1 MSALTAIPSGSRRQQ
16 AGRSDGL
23 VRPTQD
29 ERVRSGLSPG
39 RAAKAAVVTGLE
51 LLVGLAIAVGL
62 IGVVVPVVP
71 GALLVWAAIA
81 VWGIGVG
88 TATGWA
94 VVVVATAVIA
104 GGQVVKYTVPGKQL
118 KTQGVP
124 NRSLVIGG
132 LVAIIGLFVIPLVG
146 LVIGFVVGTY
156 ASEFQRVGPRSAW
169 PSTKAALRAVG
180 VSMLLELAS
189 VLLATTAW
197 IIGVIVT

>member
-1 MSALTAIPSGSRRQQ
+1 
-16 AGRSDGL
+16 
-23 VRPTQD
+23 
-29 ERVRSGLSPG
+29 LSPDH
-39 RAAKAAVVTGLE
+39 AAKAAAVTGLE

-62 IGVVVPVVP
+62 VGVAMPVVP
-71 GALLVWAAIA
+71 GALLVWAAIV

-104 GGQVVKYTVPGKQL
+104 GGQVLKYAVPGKQL

-132 LVAIIGLFVIPLVG
+132 LVAIVGFFVIPVVG

-169 PSTKAALRAVG
+169 PSTRAALRAVG